1 MLMQRCRNYHFLW
14 SQSYHWLEMFC
25 LIVCLKSL
33 MQWIDFCKNCFWTIT
48 PRKCKWVPWTT
59 FSSYLVKQR
68 TFSSVSFCWPKGN
81 RSFFFAQ
88 RGRFCAF
95 WTIWIKMLNSSELVL
110 AIHLIFLEQLHFH
123 SLSSSAHMG
132 LVAPSNMCF
141 QYFQWLN
148 PAFKKMYKKGL

>member
-81 RSFFFAQ
+81 RSFFF
-88 RGRFCAF
+88 
-95 WTIWIKMLNSSELVL
+95 SSERQVL
-110 AIHLIFLEQLHFH
+110 CFLNHLDQNVKFLRVSFGHTLDIPWAASFSFLKQLCSYGPGGSVKHVFPIF
-123 SLSSSAHMG
+123 S
-132 LVAPSNMCF
+132 VA
-141 QYFQWLN
+141 
-148 PAFKKMYKKGL
+148 